1 MRTLISMSLS
11 GAIVTVVLLVMKPL
25 TRKHLSQRWQ
35 YYVWLLV
42 VLRLLLP
49 LAPTV
54 TVPSGTLPSVLTR
67 STSSVAT
74 LAPTTTTPVD
84 TVPGTSLPTG
94 EPATSTETSPQTL
107 PATTGVGTT
116 WPVST
121 LLLLIWAIGALAVM
135 IWNIAGYTRFKRT
148 VQRTMV
154 RVTDAHFL
162 AILEDC
168 RQEVHVRATPRL
180 YTSTSVASPILLGIL
195 HPAIVLPDRQLTDND
210 LRYALLHELT
220 HARRQDGLLKW
231 IAAIAVS
238 IHWFNPLAYVM
249 QYELNHSCEL
259 SCDETVTRQFSTDD
273 RRGYGS
279 MLLAVASMTGAPSP
293 AMFSAMVEDKR
304 NLKERIGVI
313 VSSKKQTKRTTVV
326 SVMSIA
332 LIAAIGILAGCTPKA
347 VPIEGPDVSALM
359 LTNVTAS
366 AYDAV
371 PLTWSVGQNTLQSTG
386 TTVLHANNTDGE
398 AKLYWLAPT
407 SATTI
412 NVVQQWGVKDKLPL
426 MTTKSQN
433 DLNIYT
439 APEGMQYASATSGLL
454 TRWYAPEENA
464 FVAVPALLN
473 ASLPKKTLD
482 GRTIT
487 ITEHGLASGSKAQTL
502 TVPVPSGLMQVIV
515 LYGSGSISDGF
526 VLVEAPE
533 ARTDINMAGSLWLL
547 RMNSGKA
554 TWIQCG
560 YATAFGGDVISPRD
574 VSFAR
579 VGSLLY
585 MTHTH
590 TKIGCIDTAAISPSL
605 TFPETINTFLT
616 KLYRE
621 GPTDAERPILVAL
634 ASDDGALIL
643 EYPDVYWNSM
653 YYAVDA
659 SGTVLGS
666 LRADKTTVASFDAK
680 GKEGSSLPLKD
691 ASSNVRLPSLDLFQ
705 ANIF

>member
-1 MRTLISMSLS
+1 MSEFMRILVSMSLS
-11 GAIVTVVLLVMKPL
+11 GAIVTLVLLVMKPL

-67 STSSVAT
+67 SAPSVAT
-74 LAPTTTTPVD
+74 SVPTTTTPVD
-84 TVPGTSLPTG
+84 TAPGTALPTG
-94 EPATSTETSPQTL
+94 KPATSTETSPQTL
-107 PATTGVGTT
+107 PAPTGVGTT

-168 RQEVHVRATPRL
+168 RQEIHVRATPRL
-180 YTSTSVASPILLGIL
+180 YTSASVASPILLGIL

-304 NLKERIGVI
+304 NLKERLGAIM
-313 VSSKKQTKRTTVV
+313 SSKKQTKRTTVV
-326 SVMSIA
+326 SVMSIV

-347 VPIEGPDVSALM
+347 TTSSQRDQLLGRVMSTDSNSVQIVRREIRWFSANVWNLTSSTGYLTPLTRSQLAGSIAGRFEALADLGIVVMPLNEKDPMFDTVDSEEIQAARLMTDVCLTCAETPHGPVASIKDIAGRVAKEGT
-359 LTNVTAS
+359 LTAQDS
-366 AYDAV
+366 AY
-371 PLTWSVGQNTLQSTG
+371 LNSLG
-386 TTVLHANNTDGE
+386 
-398 AKLYWLAPT
+398 
-407 SATTI
+407 I
-412 NVVQQWGVKDKLPL
+412 NL
-426 MTTKSQN
+426 
-433 DLNIYT
+433 
-439 APEGMQYASATSGLL
+439 E
-454 TRWYAPEENA
+454 
-464 FVAVPALLN
+464 
-473 ASLPKKTLD
+473 
-482 GRTIT
+482 
-487 ITEHGLASGSKAQTL
+487 LASSLIGQYIIERDP
-502 TVPVPSGLMQVIV
+502 TV
-515 LYGSGSISDGF
+515 
-526 VLVEAPE
+526 
-533 ARTDINMAGSLWLL
+533 RTGIAS
-547 RMNSGKA
+547 
-554 TWIQCG
+554 
-560 YATAFGGDVISPRD
+560 
-574 VSFAR
+574 R
-579 VGSLLY
+579 V
-585 MTHTH
+585 
-590 TKIGCIDTAAISPSL
+590 
-605 TFPETINTFLT
+605 
-616 KLYRE
+616 
-621 GPTDAERPILVAL
+621 AELCTQL
-634 ASDDGALIL
+634 
-643 EYPDVYWNSM
+643 
-653 YYAVDA
+653 
-659 SGTVLGS
+659 
-666 LRADKTTVASFDAK
+666 K
-680 GKEGSSLPLKD
+680 G
-691 ASSNVRLPSLDLFQ
+691 Q
-705 ANIF
+705 